1 MISQKSKYALRALLA
16 LARVAPG
23 ETMRIAAI
31 AARETI
37 PKKFLEQILLELK
50 RAGLVASR
58 RGKHGGYLLLRR
70 PEEIV
75 FGEVLRL
82 MEARGIPTGVAHLA
96 NSAATLTN
104 PSAHFDMVRPGL
116 AIYGL
121 SPVPDLGRPED
132 FGLREAMRVRA
143 RLTTVKRARAGQGV
157 SYAHQYVTDR
167 DTVLGI
173 VPVGYADGVPRSA
186 SSAGPVRV
194 GERTLTV
201 AGRVCMDQFVVDLG
215 PDFDGAEGD
224 VVTLLGVGVAGEPTA
239 QDWAVAAGTINY
251 EIVTRMGPRLP
262 RVVVGEA

>member
-1 MISQKSKYALRALLA
+1 MTEKVWFITGTSRSFGREWTIAALERGDKVAATARDVATLDDIVGKFGDALL
-16 LARVAPG
+16 P
-23 ETMRIAAI
+23 
-31 AARETI
+31 
-37 PKKFLEQILLELK
+37 
-50 RAGLVASR
+50 
-58 RGKHGGYLLLRR
+58 
-70 PEEIV
+70 
-75 FGEVLRL
+75 LRL
-82 MEARGIPTGVAHLA
+82 
-96 NSAATLTN
+96 
-104 PSAHFDMVRPGL
+104 D
-116 AIYGL
+116 
-121 SPVPDLGRPED
+121 
-132 FGLREAMRVRA
+132 
-143 RLTTVKRARAGQGV
+143 
-157 SYAHQYVTDR
+157 VTDR

-186 SSAGPVRV
+186 SSAGPVCL